1 MIEKV
6 FNFSAND
13 LKSIEKLIDD
23 KLLLINHMVLP
34 KGEGLPEH
42 YSNSNVYMIIIRGT
56 LTLTL
61 KDQSPAVYQGGQIIN
76 IPFNTKMNIVNK
88 HADVLEFFVV
98 KAPNPSAYKG

>member
-6 FNFSAND
+6 YNFSTRD

-23 KLLLINHMVLP
+23 EPLLVNHMVLP

-56 LTLTL
+56 LTLKL
-61 KDQSPAVYQGGQIIN
+61 EDQSPAVYQSGQIIN
-76 IPFNTKMNIVNK
+76 IPYDTKMNIMNN
-88 HADVLEFFVV
+88 HNSFLEFFVV
-98 KAPNPSAYKG
+98 KAPNPSVYKG